1 MKFDTSLRNRI
12 VGSLCVAS
20 LVVILIPFL
29 SDSNDSSAK
38 NNSSNAIAITKNG
51 AMTDES
57 GQLVSASSDIAQ
69 AQSEHDYSD
78 LLAPV
83 DDTPKTTDV
92 SPFDALK
99 QNDQQSNTVQ
109 SVQIE
114 PEEPVSATTT
124 IPDTNRE
131 STNTREVLK
140 SSRKSA
146 KPNASTEKISQPKV
160 NSALA
165 SGMYAAQVGVF
176 SKKANVEALVSVLNS
191 KGFKT
196 ISQNININGKAMI
209 RVFAGTSKTREGALA
224 ICNKVKKNT
233 KEQCRIVAL

>member
-1 MKFDTSLRNRI
+1 MVEEEFLRISVVLER
-12 VGSLCVAS
+12 
-20 LVVILIPFL
+20 LVVVEMVAGEVCE
-29 SDSNDSSAK
+29 DTTCK
-38 NNSSNAIAITKNG
+38 GQTTNSL
-51 AMTDES
+51 
-57 GQLVSASSDIAQ
+57 LV
-69 AQSEHDYSD
+69 
-78 LLAPV
+78 
-83 DDTPKTTDV
+83 
-92 SPFDALK
+92 DA
-99 QNDQQSNTVQ
+99 
-109 SVQIE
+109 
-114 PEEPVSATTT
+114 
-124 IPDTNRE
+124 
-131 STNTREVLK
+131 
-140 SSRKSA
+140 
-146 KPNASTEKISQPKV
+146 V

>member
-20 LVVILIPFL
+20 LVLILIPFL
-29 SDSNDSSAK
+29 SDSGDSTVK
-38 NNSSNAIAITKNG
+38 NESSNAIAITKNG

-57 GQLVSASSDIAQ
+57 GQLVSASSDIAM

-83 DDTPKTTDV
+83 DDRPKTAES

-99 QNDQQSNTVQ
+99 QNQVQANNSNTVETAYQ
-109 SVQIE
+109 
-114 PEEPVSATTT
+114 EPVSATTT
-124 IPDTNRE
+124 FPDTNKE
-131 STNTREVLK
+131 SAPAKEVLK

-146 KPNASTEKISQPKV
+146 QSNTIVAKNTQVKANQ
-160 NSALA
+160 ALA

-191 KGFKT
+191 KGFRT